1 MDDVDPAWESWLTQR
16 EMEVLTRIA
25 KGQSAKE
32 IAQNLKIAPRTVE
45 RHIGRVR
52 LKTRT
57 RNRSHMVAYAIS
69 KGLIGCALTLSFFSE
84 APPAGF

>member
-1 MDDVDPAWESWLTQR
+1 MDDTDLESWLTQR
-16 EMEVLTRIA
+16 EVEVLRHIA

-32 IAQNLKIAPRTVE
+32 IALTLKIAPRTVE

-57 RNRSHMVAYAIS
+57 RNRSHMVAFAIS
-69 KGLIGCALTLSFFSE
+69 KGLIGCALAVTYV
-84 APPAGF
+84 PPLGL

>member
-1 MDDVDPAWESWLTQR
+1 MDDVDPDLERWLTQR
-16 EMEVLTRIA
+16 EIEVLTGIA
-25 KGQSAKE
+25 TGQSAKE
-32 IAQNLKIAPRTVE
+32 IAKHLKIAPRTVE

-69 KGLIGCALTLSFFSE
+69 RGLIGCALMLSFAGESPL
-84 APPAGF
+84 PPF

>member
-1 MDDVDPAWESWLTQR
+1 MDDVDPDLVRWLTKR
-16 EMEVLTRIA
+16 EIEVLARIA

-32 IAQNLKIAPRTVE
+32 IAQTLKIAPRTVE

-57 RNRSHMVAYAIS
+57 RNRSHLVAYAIGM
-69 KGLIGCALTLSFFSE
+69 GLIG
-84 APPAGF
+84 